1 MMFHI
6 TYLSDGLKVKGYLCL
21 PHGFELPESA
31 LSELFESIY
40 PAVTLPIT
48 QIASSIKPNK
58 KDVRKHKLP
67 VLIYCR
73 GGIGRVG
80 SVKTEWLEQFANHG
94 HIVFAP
100 SYRGTEGG
108 EGRDEFGGQDIED
121 VLSGYRLLENLPFA
135 DADRIAVMGFSR
147 GSINAT
153 LATVNIPRVNSCIL
167 WSGVADLA
175 QTYEERIDLRK
186 MLKRVIGGSPMKTPE
201 SYIARSPIAMAEQI
215 HCPVLVIHGTGDAQV
230 NFSHGLQMTKKLQ
243 EIGANVTLHEYTE
256 LGHHF
261 PKGIHNMATERM
273 FNWINQSNTSSTS
286 SPASLS

>member
-6 TYLSDGLKVKGYLCL
+6 TYISDGLKVKGFLCL
-21 PHGFELPESA
+21 PHGLELPESA
-31 LSELFESIY
+31 LSALLESLY
-40 PAVTLPIT
+40 PAVKLPIT
-48 QIASSIKPNK
+48 QIASSVAPNK
-58 KDVRKHKLP
+58 RDIREHKWP

-80 SVKTEWLEQFANHG
+80 SVKTEWLEQFANYR

-121 VLSGYRLLENLPFA
+121 VLAGYRLLTNLPFV
-135 DADRIAVMGFSR
+135 DADRISVMGFSR

-153 LATVNIPRVNSCIL
+153 QTAVNIPQVNTCIL

-175 QTYEERIDLRK
+175 QTYEERVDLRK
-186 MLKRVIGGSPMKTPE
+186 MLKRVVGGTPMKTPE
-201 SYIARSPIAMAEQI
+201 SYLTRSPIAMAEHI

-230 NFSHGLQMTKKLQ
+230 NFSHGLQMTNKLQ
-243 EIGANVTLHEYTE
+243 ELGANVTLHEYEE

-261 PKGIHNMATERM
+261 PKEIHDIATERM
-273 FNWINQSNTSSTS
+273 FSWINQF
-286 SPASLS
+286 